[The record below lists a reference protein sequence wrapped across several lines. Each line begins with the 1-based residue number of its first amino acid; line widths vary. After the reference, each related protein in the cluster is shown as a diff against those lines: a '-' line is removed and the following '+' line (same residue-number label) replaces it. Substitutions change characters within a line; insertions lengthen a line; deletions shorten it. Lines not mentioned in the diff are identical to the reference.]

1 MPLHANLGGPG
12 LTLGLTGPDGRAE
25 NDWVGPTV
33 RLTIGRMV
41 PGYEPVDLSAA
52 CNAGVEVLGDEPGD
66 VRLGRVDLR
75 GLPFLIGSEPPS
87 KERCFLLPGDPVTV
101 RVGRLARQVIIAHRL
116 LEAGAPAGHAVGQT
130 VAEYVFHLAG
140 GEIVTVPI
148 RERFEIQVVP
158 TPWGRLPFLAVT
170 DKSDYSLPRFEGSWG
185 DSGWRLCEHE
195 MGWPTGYYLWS
206 WENPHPDRAVE
217 RIEFRPRGARF
228 IVAGVT
234 TSDVDEHPFVQAPSQ
249 PVRLV
254 PKDGRNGVLDIDV
267 DRGVATYPQP
277 LPGED
282 DRGGWGATEGTS
294 AYSSIAALPSATIAV
309 RRGSDELGRVR
320 WGDVERDGRAEA
332 GQVSL
337 ELTEGGRNWVHVSVV
352 DDATGRP
359 VPCRVHFRSADGIP
373 YQPHGHH
380 NHVTQNLGSW
390 HYDVGGDTRL
400 GQRSYAY
407 IDGTCQGWLP
417 RGEVVVDVTRGFE
430 YEPLR
435 QTVRIA
441 PGQRELELRI
451 ARFADM
457 AAEGWWSGDSHVH
470 FLSTPGAQLEQ
481 QGEDLRVVNLLK
493 TQWGALFTN
502 TEDFSGRPG
511 VFDGGGYITYV
522 GQENRQHMLGHMVL
536 WGLREPV
543 MPWCS
548 DGPDEAEL
556 GGALDA
562 TMSDWADRTHAQGG
576 TVISAHFPNPN
587 GESAVLVA
595 TGRADAVE
603 MLSHTDDWIL
613 EYYRYLNSGF
623 RLPLVGG
630 TDKMTSGVPVGL
642 YRTYARLD
650 EEFSYEAWC
659 RAVRS
664 GRTFLSGG
672 PLVTLSVDGSEPGDT
687 IRLSGPG
694 TVSVHAAVRGAFP
707 LSSLEV
713 VRNGEVVA
721 RTEVNGARQGEISDE
736 VRVDGHSWIACRAF
750 GVDHHLDDW
759 GRRVFAHT
767 SPVYVG
773 CGGDWEMTDP
783 AGLRYIRTLVEGAR
797 EYVRH
802 TAVRRSD
809 QVTTHH
815 HGEADHLAWLERP
828 FDEAL
833 RALEARG
840 LG

>member
-1 MPLHANLGGPG
+1 MPN
-12 LTLGLTGPDGRAE
+12 
-25 NDWVGPTV
+25 
-33 RLTIGRMV
+33 
-41 PGYEPVDLSAA
+41 YEPVDLSAA

-66 VRLGRVDLR
+66 VPLGRVDLR

-87 KERCFLLPGDPVTV
+87 AEWCFLLPGAPASVGI
-101 RVGRLARQVIIAHRL
+101 GRLARRVIVAHRL
-116 LEAGAPAGHAVGQT
+116 LEPGAPAGHAVGQI

-140 GEIVTVPI
+140 GEVVTAPI

-158 TPWGRLPFLAVT
+158 PGWGRLPFLAVT
-170 DKSDYSLPRFEGSWG
+170 DTNDGNLPRFEGSWG
-185 DSGWRLCEHE
+185 EAGARLAEHE
-195 MGWPTGYYLWS
+195 MGWPTGYYLWC
-206 WENPHPDRAVE
+206 WENPHPDRPVE
-217 RIEFRPRGARF
+217 RIEFIPRGTRF
-228 IVAGVT
+228 IVAGIT
-234 TSDVDEHPFVQAPSQ
+234 TSDVDEYPFVRGPAR

-254 PKDGRNGVLDIDV
+254 VKDGRNGVLDIDV

-282 DRGGWGATEGTS
+282 ERAGWGAAEGTS
-294 AYSSIAALPSATIAV
+294 AYASIAALPSATVAV
-309 RRGSDELGRVR
+309 RRGGDELGRVR
-320 WGDVERDGRAEA
+320 WGDVERDGRADV

-337 ELTEGGRNWVHVSVV
+337 ELAEGGRNWVHVSVV

-359 VPCRVHFRSADGIP
+359 VPCRVHFRSAAGIP

-390 HYDVGGDTRL
+390 HYDVGGDIRL
-400 GQRSYAY
+400 GQRTYAY

-417 RGEVVVDVTRGFE
+417 RGDVVVDVARGFE

-435 QTVRIA
+435 QAVRIE
-441 PGQRELELRI
+441 PGQRDLTLRI
-451 ARFADM
+451 RRVADM
-457 AAEGWWSGDSHVH
+457 ASEGWWSGDSHVH

-481 QGEDLRVVNLLK
+481 RGEDLRVVNLLQ

-502 TEDFSGRPG
+502 TEDFSGRPS
-511 VFDGGGYITYV
+511 VVDGGGYVTYV
-522 GQENRQHMLGHMVL
+522 GQENRQHALGHMVL
-536 WGLREPV
+536 WGLKEPV

-562 TMSDWADRTHAQGG
+562 TLSDWADRTHAQGG
-576 TVISAHFPNPN
+576 TVVAAHFPNPN
-587 GESAVLVA
+587 GEPAVLVA

-603 MLSHTDDWIL
+603 MLAHSDDAML
-613 EYYRYLNSGF
+613 EYYRYLNSGY

-630 TDKMTSGVPVGL
+630 TDKMSSAVPVGL

-650 EEFSYEAWC
+650 EEFSYAAWC

-672 PLVTLSVDGSEPGDT
+672 PLVTLSVDGCEPGGT
-687 IRLSGPG
+687 VGLSGPG
-694 TVSVHAAVRGAFP
+694 TVSVHAAVRSIFP
-707 LSSLEV
+707 LRSLEV

-721 RTEVNGARQGEISDE
+721 RAEASGGRQADISE
-736 VRVDGHSWIACRAF
+736 ELRVDGDSWIACRAF
-750 GVDHHLDDW
+750 GVDYHLDEW

-767 SPVYVG
+767 SPVYVA
-773 CGGDWEMTDP
+773 CGGDWTMTDP
-783 AGLRYIRTLVEGAR
+783 EGIRYIRTLVEGAR

-809 QVTTHH
+809 QLTTHH

-828 FDEAL
+828 FAEAL
-833 RALEARG
+833 RALEERG
-840 LG
+840 RG